1 MDKRIYTLIFIY
13 VIYLALALTM
23 VFSTQAQHVLTMLLF
38 GGGGI
43 LILLIYYFVWQQ
55 SRVKE

>member
-23 VFSTQAQHVLTMLLF
+23 VFSSHGQKMLTMMLF

>member
-1 MDKRIYTLIFIY
+1 M
-13 VIYLALALTM
+13 IYLLVSLTM
-23 VFSTQAQHVLTMLLF
+23 LFFTNGQKVLTMLLF

-43 LILLIYYFVWQQ
+43 GILLIFFTVWQQ